1 MVGVMMVAA
10 RTLAMVELRR
20 MLAQILRLVE
30 LAYIWIPVFFVMLK
44 DGRNSRSVIDQVRK
58 RMQRSGPVFVK
69 FGQWVATRSDCFSAE
84 VCTILGSLHTHVDI
98 SGPSD
103 AEFSA
108 ARRLCAIARIDP
120 TAIGG
125 GCIARVYRATLM
137 DGRVVALKCRRKN
150 VDGKIAIDIDLLVI
164 IAKIAEFFYSD
175 LKWLSLGDGITFF
188 TSFMRRQTDLRLEAE
203 HLRRFREN
211 FGVGSEVDVRI
222 PDVYYDSEDV
232 LVMEFV
238 HGIPLADFIQNDA
251 KEEDKRAVWRILSI
265 MVGKMVLLHNFVHQD
280 MHPGNIMVSMREGAG
295 GCASGCRS
303 MTNKISL
310 TLIDA
315 GMALD
320 VKAQRRSF
328 FFRMFSEGLRAD
340 PERAGDTFLSLHKDL
355 GYATDV
361 VLEKNFVR
369 KIGALVVC
377 AIYPRSDLADEAF
390 GSKELSDEA
399 RLPQIFALLINVFK
413 NHQVV
418 MDPEIWSVFSTLSIV
433 EMSLRA
439 LFNGNI
445 LENVVPLMGLKF
457 AKDVKAGVVPCFP
470 MGRSAAV
477 SDPSLRS
484 KQASES
490 SCSSGVLSCLNS
502 LRDGLFA
509 SSRAEGGF
517 SGQAAL
523 DNAADETSRKSL

>member
-1 MVGVMMVAA
+1 M
-10 RTLAMVELRR
+10 
-20 MLAQILRLVE
+20 
-30 LAYIWIPVFFVMLK
+30 
-44 DGRNSRSVIDQVRK
+44 RSVE
-58 RMQRSGPVFVK
+58 SC
-69 FGQWVATRSDCFSAE
+69 S
-84 VCTILGSLHTHVDI
+84 
-98 SGPSD
+98 
-103 AEFSA
+103 
-108 ARRLCAIARIDP
+108 
-120 TAIGG
+120 
-125 GCIARVYRATLM
+125 
-137 DGRVVALKCRRKN
+137 
-150 VDGKIAIDIDLLVI
+150 
-164 IAKIAEFFYSD
+164 
-175 LKWLSLGDGITFF
+175 
-188 TSFMRRQTDLRLEAE
+188 
-203 HLRRFREN
+203 
-211 FGVGSEVDVRI
+211 
-222 PDVYYDSEDV
+222 
-232 LVMEFV
+232 
-238 HGIPLADFIQNDA
+238 
-251 KEEDKRAVWRILSI
+251 
-265 MVGKMVLLHNFVHQD
+265 
-280 MHPGNIMVSMREGAG
+280 
-295 GCASGCRS
+295 SGCSAGCRGLK
-303 MTNKISL
+303 NKITL

-328 FFRMFSEGLRAD
+328 FFGMFKEGLKCE
-340 PERAGDTFLSLHKDL
+340 PEKAGETFLKLHKDL
-355 GYATDV
+355 GYARDV
-361 VLEKNFVR
+361 LQERTFVR

-377 AIYPRSDLADEAF
+377 AIYPKNELADEAF

-413 NHQVV
+413 SHQVV